1 MGRPKKKKDADKQDD
16 LLDITSRLRTAPCV
30 PALREAVKA
39 WRVGGYKG
47 TTETTRLLL
56 NHWFKTDHRMRN
68 GRPFAYHFS
77 QREAIET
84 LIFAWEFEKVRTR
97 KGLLER
103 YAQSL
108 QGVQLPPYDDFG
120 RYCIKMATGSG
131 KTKVMSLA
139 VVWQFMNAVR

>member
-1 MGRPKKKKDADKQDD
+1 MARKKRDTATGE
-16 LLDITSRLRTAPCV
+16 LLDVASKLRTAPCV

-39 WRVGGYKG
+39 WRAGGYKG

-56 NHWFKTDHRMRN
+56 NHWFKTDHRLPN
-68 GRPFAYHFS
+68 GRPFAYHSS

-84 LIFAWEFEKVRTR
+84 LIFVWEFEKVRTR

-108 QGVQLPPYDDFG
+108 QD
-120 RYCIKMATGSG
+120 
-131 KTKVMSLA
+131 
-139 VVWQFMNAVR
+139 VR